1 MFNYTK
7 VELNCPRKLIPSLFL
22 SGFSFTDTDDSQGGR
37 GREGTIFYSILPLPS
52 AHKHLGIYLPYSTL
66 SYPPAHKHL
75 RINLQLCMWDGY
87 HIFFITTLVFTRLVL
102 DELYHLIE
110 FPFHYWWYIIFCLFT
125 WWFDTRFFT
134 FVLQTNRLTKRASQ
148 VFMNFFA
155 NACFF
160 VNNILLH
167 FMSTYFSTFYI
178 SIGNA
183 VIVQV
188 SFFWK
193 MFLWSDNST
202 EKQNQ
207 LSNRENM

>member
-148 VFMNFFA
+148 VFMNF
-155 NACFF
+155 
-160 VNNILLH
+160 LL
-167 FMSTYFSTFYI
+167 ML
-178 SIGNA
+178 
-183 VIVQV
+183 V
-188 SFFWK
+188 
-193 MFLWSDNST
+193 FLWIIFCSILWVLIFPHSIF
-202 EKQNQ
+202 
-207 LSNRENM
+207 R

>member
-7 VELNCPRKLIPSLFL
+7 VQLNCPRKLIPSLFL
-22 SGFSFTDTDDSQGGR
+22 SGFSFKDTDDSQDGR
-37 GREGTIFYSILPLPS
+37 GREGTILYYILPLS
-52 AHKHLGIYLPYSTL
+52 
-66 SYPPAHKHL
+66 PAHKHL
-75 RINLQLCMWDGY
+75 RTNLQLCMWDGY
-87 HIFFITTLVFTRLVL
+87 HIFFITTPVFTRLVL

-110 FPFHYWWYIIFCLFT
+110 LPFHYWWYIIFCLFT
-125 WWFDTRFFT
+125 WWFDTRLFT
-134 FVLQTNRLTKRASQ
+134 LVLQTNRLTKRASQ

-178 SIGNA
+178 LIGNA

-188 SFFWK
+188 SFLWK

>member
-87 HIFFITTLVFTRLVL
+87 HIYWYWYSMSFTTLSN
-102 DELYHLIE
+102 
-110 FPFHYWWYIIFCLFT
+110 FHFIIDDIL
-125 WWFDTRFFT
+125 
-134 FVLQTNRLTKRASQ
+134 
-148 VFMNFFA
+148 
-155 NACFF
+155 FF
-160 VNNILLH
+160 VCLLDDLILG
-167 FMSTYFSTFYI
+167 FSPLYYKRT
-178 SIGNA
+178 
-183 VIVQV
+183 
-188 SFFWK
+188 
-193 MFLWSDNST
+193 D
-202 EKQNQ
+202 
-207 LSNRENM
+207 